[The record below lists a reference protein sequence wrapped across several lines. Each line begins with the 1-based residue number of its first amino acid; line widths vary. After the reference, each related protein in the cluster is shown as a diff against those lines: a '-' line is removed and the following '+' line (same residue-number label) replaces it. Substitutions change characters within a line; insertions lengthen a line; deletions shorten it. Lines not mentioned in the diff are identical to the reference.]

1 MSYNKFI
8 DWFHLSLSKLGF
20 RTERYKRIITE
31 KKLKY
36 FLDNKTTY
44 KTKSVQEKH
53 IKIVEVADWSD
64 VYILFCSLIWDR
76 ENIEKIIGPRK
87 CLYRAN
93 GLSLECTRSNGE
105 KKYCLYWDKYFRTD
119 GITELLIV
127 TSSPI

>member
-1 MSYNKFI
+1 M
-8 DWFHLSLSKLGF
+8 
-20 RTERYKRIITE
+20 
-31 KKLKY
+31 
-36 FLDNKTTY
+36 
-44 KTKSVQEKH
+44 
-53 IKIVEVADWSD
+53 ADWSD

-76 ENIEKIIGPRK
+76 GNIEKIIGPRK

-93 GLSLECTRSNGE
+93 GLSLEYTRSNGE